1 MSSVMSHAHRHDAIH
16 QDALR
21 DDFAAGARRPEHS
34 RSARRAS
41 AKRSTYFFASSASNL
56 SKCASEDRW
65 AIADLPL
72 PGHASSG
79 SMGSVTWVAGLAVV
93 LFATKA

>member
-41 AKRSTYFFASSASNL
+41 AKRSTYFFASSASEL
-56 SKCASEDRW
+56 GLDPGSQR
-65 AIADLPL
+65 PL
-72 PGHASSG
+72 PISPIVTRRPQFVRFGASNTT
-79 SMGSVTWVAGLAVV
+79 SVGVRD
-93 LFATKA
+93 